1 MDTFERDAARMLAV
15 SYNAYMEYMGKPD
28 CDKAARF
35 WGRML
40 AEAQR
45 KTGIE
50 ILSTVSLLY
59 ADDKASIEARAAARA
74 HAARN
79 PDTVAFDAG
88 DGDGGAL
95 VPAPVPAPRKPS
107 PGVALQASAWLASRR
122 PLPTEAEGARWRREH
137 GE

>member
-15 SYNAYMEYMGKPD
+15 SYNAYMEYMDKPD
-28 CDKAARF
+28 CEKAARF
-35 WGRML
+35 WGKL
-40 AEAQR
+40 LLEAQR

-50 ILSTVSLLY
+50 LLTTVAALY

-88 DGDGGAL
+88 EGDGGAL
-95 VPAPVPAPRKPS
+95 VPAPVPPPRKPS
-107 PGVALQASAWLASRR
+107 PGAELSGVLAAAASWAGR
-122 PLPTEAEGARWRREH
+122 AR
-137 GE
+137 

>member
-15 SYNAYMEYMGKPD
+15 SYNAYMEYMDKPD

-35 WGRML
+35 WGRLL

-59 ADDKASIEARAAARA
+59 ADDKASIEARAAARVRA
-74 HAARN
+74 
-79 PDTVAFDAG
+79 TVAFDAAPDG
-88 DGDGGAL
+88 DAGGDGGAL
-95 VPAPVPAPRKPS
+95 VPAPVPQPRKPS
-107 PGVALQASAWLASRR
+107 PGVAQLASVWAGR
-122 PLPTEAEGARWRREH
+122 AR
-137 GE
+137 